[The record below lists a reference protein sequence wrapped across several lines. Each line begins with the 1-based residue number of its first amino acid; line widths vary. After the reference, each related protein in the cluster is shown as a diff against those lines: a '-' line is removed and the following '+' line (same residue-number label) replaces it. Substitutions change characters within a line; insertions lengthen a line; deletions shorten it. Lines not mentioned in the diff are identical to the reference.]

1 MACLLI
7 AAALFIHNKHVKN
20 EARRHLIS
28 MTQLIVDGCREGRLI
43 VGSHECNDAA
53 DRMPRGGRAK
63 PLDLN

>member
-1 MACLLI
+1 
-7 AAALFIHNKHVKN
+7 
-20 EARRHLIS
+20 